1 MRRDRMRVSTVWPGG
16 LYTQNTPLS
25 ALYTVGA
32 YTSMDIMHWDSP
44 TSISAH
50 AQATSMLCNT
60 TDDCQHSLDCD
71 HDLSR
76 RIMEVENTSESHTST
91 SITATCVCDVIHFIF
106 TKRHVQLPRYATL
119 QATVSTTDLEYQTTS
134 LWSTLE
140 RWLADGLTTLLTD
153 MTIRYILADDT
164 CTWRT
169 L

>member
-50 AQATSMLCNT
+50 TQATSMLCNT

-91 SITATCVCDVIHFIF
+91 SITATCVCVTLF
-106 TKRHVQLPRYATL
+106 TSYSQSATCNYHAMQHYRRL
-119 QATVSTTDLEYQTTS
+119 SAQQT
-134 LWSTLE
+134 
-140 RWLADGLTTLLTD
+140 
-153 MTIRYILADDT
+153 
-164 CTWRT
+164 
-169 L
+169 